1 MKLFKLVVTLA
12 VLGLAVTVFP
22 VVAQTYP
29 NKPVRIITPFPPG
42 SGPDAALRLVGDK
55 LTKTWGHQVIVDNR
69 PGGNGFIALQAAKQ
83 AAPDGYTLVQ
93 VDNYHL
99 AAHPHL
105 YKNLPYD
112 PVKDFEP
119 VSPLFRNYFFV
130 TVPASSPWKS
140 MADLIAAA
148 KVKPD
153 SLNYGSWFI
162 GSPGHLGAAAL
173 EGATG
178 TQMSHIPFKDLNQLY
193 AAVGVN
199 DVNWAFG
206 SAASAGALYRG
217 GKVKFLAVAAPKRI
231 AGYMDVPTVAE
242 AGGPPNF
249 EVSAW
254 IGLLAPR
261 GVSKDTIVKLNK
273 DIAAVLADKDIVE
286 RFAVFAYDPLPL
298 TAADMGK
305 LAETESRKYAE
316 IVKRSKIS
324 LD

>member
-1 MKLFKLVVTLA
+1 MKVFKCLVASTVLA
-12 VLGLAVTVFP
+12 VSVAAHAALAE
-22 VVAQTYP
+22 TYP
-29 NKPVRIITPFPPG
+29 TKPVRIITPFPPG

-55 LTKTWGHQVIVDNR
+55 LTRAWGQQVVVENR

-105 YKNLPYD
+105 YKKLPYD
-112 PVKDFEP
+112 PVKDFET

-130 TVPASSPWKS
+130 TVPSNSKWKG
-140 MADLIAAA
+140 MADLIADARL
-148 KVKPD
+148 KPET
-153 SLNYGSWFI
+153 LNYGSWFI

-178 TQMSHIPFKDLNQLY
+178 SQMSHIPFKDMNQLY
-193 AAVGVN
+193 TAVGAN

-206 SAASAGALYRG
+206 SAASTGALYRA
-217 GKVKFLAVAAPKRI
+217 GKVKFLAVAAPKRVP
-231 AGYMDVPTVAE
+231 GYPDVPTVSE
-242 AGGPPNF
+242 SGGPPNF

-261 GVSKDTIVKLNK
+261 GTPKDIIAKLNK
-273 DIAAVLADKDIVE
+273 DIAVALADKEVVE
-286 RFAVFAYDPLPL
+286 RFAIFAYEPFPM
-298 TAADMGK
+298 TPGDMAK
-305 LAETESRKYAE
+305 LVEAESRKYAE
-316 IVKRSKIS
+316 IVKRSRIS